1 MSPRS
6 AERRGA
12 QRVTARQ
19 LTGSWALRRWQ
30 IVHPD
35 GTRSE
40 PYGAGAAGLLLYA
53 PDGWM
58 SACIMS
64 AARKPLSHSNPRR
77 ASDAERAAAFDG
89 YFSYAGRWRLA
100 DAHTVVHEVAVAL
113 NPASVG
119 TLQFRDAR
127 LTTRTLTLSASEQSA
142 GGLRTH
148 RLTWARPR
156 AARPS
161 KDQR

>member
-6 AERRGA
+6 PDAGRVR
-12 QRVTARQ
+12 RVTARQ
-19 LTGSWALRRWQ
+19 LAGSWTLRRWQ

-40 PYGAGAAGLLLYA
+40 PYGAGAVGLLLYA

-58 SACIMS
+58 SACIM
-64 AARKPLSHSNPRR
+64 AAGRRPLSHSSPRR
-77 ASDAERAAAFDG
+77 ASPRERAAAFDG
-89 YFSYAGRWRLA
+89 YFSYAGRWRIA
-100 DAHTVVHEVAVAL
+100 AAGTVVHEVTVAL

-119 TLQFRDAR
+119 TLQWRDAR
-127 LTTRTLTLSASEQSA
+127 LTARTLTLSASEATAA
-142 GGLRTH
+142 GSRTH

-156 AARPS
+156 AARAS
-161 KDQR
+161 REQR